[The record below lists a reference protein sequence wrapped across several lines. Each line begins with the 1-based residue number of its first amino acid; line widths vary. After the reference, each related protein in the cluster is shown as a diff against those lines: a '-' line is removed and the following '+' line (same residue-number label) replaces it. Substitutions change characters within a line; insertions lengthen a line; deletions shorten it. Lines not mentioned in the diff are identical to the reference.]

1 MKQRLGLIAI
11 AIAIFS
17 VVFSFGWIVGNTSPE
32 WRELIGVPMGYETV
46 HYYANVVTV
55 YDDGTATS
63 HTIDYDAK
71 FIADLITASQDSSY
85 LAMTIIDDMDNVI
98 YQSVK
103 GRVIPVED
111 NGYISSPYSTNYQLD
126 HTVTAED
133 IK

>member
-1 MKQRLGLIAI
+1 MQQRLGLIAI
-11 AIAIFS
+11 AIAIFA

-32 WRELIGVPMGYETV
+32 WRELFKVPMGYESV

-63 HTIDYDAK
+63 HTIDYDAQ

-85 LAMTIIDDMDNVI
+85 LSMTIIDDHDTVI

-103 GRVIPVED
+103 GQAIPVED
-111 NGYISSPYSTNYQLD
+111 NGYISSPYSDEYRFDT
-126 HTVTAED
+126 TVTMED
-133 IK
+133 LK

>member
-1 MKQRLGLIAI
+1 MKQKLGLCAI
-11 AIAIFS
+11 ALAITAII
-17 VVFSFGWIVGNTSPE
+17 FSFGWVVGNTSPE
-32 WRELIGVPMGYETV
+32 WTELFKVPMEYETV

-55 YDDGTATS
+55 YDNGTATS

-111 NGYISSPYSTNYQLD
+111 NGYISSPYSDEYRFDT
-126 HTVTAED
+126 TVTMED
-133 IK
+133 LK